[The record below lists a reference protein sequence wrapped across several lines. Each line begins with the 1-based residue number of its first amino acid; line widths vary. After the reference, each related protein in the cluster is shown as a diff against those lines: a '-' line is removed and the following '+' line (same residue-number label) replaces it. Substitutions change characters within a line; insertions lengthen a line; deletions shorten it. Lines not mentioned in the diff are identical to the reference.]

1 MIAIDTEEKL
11 KEYRFIEGLEKR
23 WDEEFSEKT
32 RYNTKGLRN
41 NASRFKK
48 KRKRSRGLQN
58 LPQIIEEPNT
68 KKKIKWDNEKK
79 FKLVQ
84 LEEQARNGGIE
95 FMERLKKL

>member
-11 KEYRFIEGLEKR
+11 KEYRFIERLEKR

-32 RYNTKGLRN
+32 RYDAKGLRN
-41 NASRFKK
+41 NAGRFKK

-95 FMERLKKL
+95 FMQRLKKL